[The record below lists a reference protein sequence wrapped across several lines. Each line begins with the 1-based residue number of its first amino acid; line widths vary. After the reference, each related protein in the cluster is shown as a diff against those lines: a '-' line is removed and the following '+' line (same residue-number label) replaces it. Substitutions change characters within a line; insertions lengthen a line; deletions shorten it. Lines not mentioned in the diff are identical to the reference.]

1 MSHDEITTIIAR
13 LDRLDRKLDD
23 LTIRYERHE
32 AQAEQQERTA
42 AELRRFLYAVATGV
56 MVAAITGLGGLM
68 LAVVKLMR

>member
-1 MSHDEITTIIAR
+1 MSHDEITTIITR
-13 LDRLDRKLDD
+13 LDRMERKLDE
-23 LTIRYERHE
+23 LGTRYERHE
-32 AQAEQQERTA
+32 AQAEQQERAA